1 MVVQRDFMNKKTV
14 LGWYR
19 YAAQRPGF
27 VGHAL
32 RLVRERTSQS
42 EEDQRRE
49 FGADEEVFLR
59 LQGMPLPRVRSLVS
73 DSNRIAEECGIGD
86 ALAFVR
92 AMILA
97 QNLEQSSEEPV
108 TKESYLAAFD
118 EEDDLDEFPEEA

>member
-1 MVVQRDFMNKKTV
+1 MRQHDLMNKKAV

-27 VGHAL
+27 IGHAL
-32 RLVRERTSQS
+32 RLVRERTGQS
-42 EEDQRRE
+42 DEDQQRE
-49 FGADEEVFLR
+49 FGADDQTFLR
-59 LQGMPLPRVRSLVS
+59 LQGMPSPRPQSLVS
-73 DSNRIAEECGIGD
+73 DANRIAEECGLKD

-97 QNLEQSSEEPV
+97 QKLEQSGGQPA